1 MLEGYRRETARFL
14 DQLNAAVAV
23 AAAALV
29 ADGQYA
35 DHEAFNR
42 DLALYTYLLFAT
54 VAGMDG
60 DISPDEMLVMLF
72 QGMGGFTTGDE
83 YFAAVETLQRDLER
97 YSEMLDA
104 PPAFLERALA
114 HDRAHATK
122 LAPLLAEALLGMAD
136 AVALAD
142 FSEDASERL
151 FLERYRRQMSRYVGE
166 GDEAARPRRL
176 AEG

>member
-1 MLEGYRRETARFL
+1 MMESYRRETARFL
-14 DQLNAAVAV
+14 DQLNEAV
-23 AAAALV
+23 AAVGDALV
-29 ADGQYA
+29 AGGEYPDQ
-35 DHEAFNR
+35 EAFNR

-72 QGMGGFTTGDE
+72 QGMGGFTTSGE

-97 YSEMLDA
+97 YSEMLDQ
-104 PPAFLERALA
+104 PPAFLERAVA
-114 HDRAHATK
+114 HDRAHGTK
-122 LAPLLAEALLGMAD
+122 LAPLLAEALLGMAE

-151 FLERYRRQMSRYVGE
+151 FLERYRRQMSRYLGE
-166 GDEAARPRRL
+166 GNGAAPSRRL
-176 AEG
+176 AGG

>member
-1 MLEGYRRETARFL
+1 MLEAYRRETARFL
-14 DQLNAAVAV
+14 GHLNAAVA
-23 AAAALV
+23 AAGDALV
-29 ADGQYA
+29 ADGRYQ
-35 DHEAFNR
+35 DQETFNR
-42 DLALYTYLLFAT
+42 DVALYTYLLFAT

-72 QGMGGFTTGDE
+72 QGMGGFTTSEE

-97 YSEMLDA
+97 YSEMLDE
-104 PPAFLERALA
+104 PPAFLEQAVA
-114 HDRAHATK
+114 YDRAHGTK